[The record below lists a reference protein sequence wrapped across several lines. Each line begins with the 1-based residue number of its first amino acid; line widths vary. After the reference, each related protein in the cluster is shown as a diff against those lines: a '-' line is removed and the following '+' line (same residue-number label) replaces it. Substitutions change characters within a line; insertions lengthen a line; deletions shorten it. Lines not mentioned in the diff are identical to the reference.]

1 MTYQELKESK
11 NNDVIYEL
19 GERIL
24 KMIDRNNKR
33 AGYVWYT
40 VIIAFFVFGLT
51 SYEFTQLI
59 SFLFFS
65 TKNIEELKEVIV
77 GTGPG

>member
-19 GERIL
+19 GEKIL

-33 AGYVWYT
+33 AGYVWYI

-65 TKNIEELKEVIV
+65 TKNIEELKKVIV